1 MNNYSY
7 VYIITMEECIMAEEI
22 KTTDDICET
31 HHIHNDIITA
41 TKSTLPRDEVIQ
53 RLSDIF
59 KLLSDMTRMKI
70 VLTLLG
76 NELCVCDISSVVGM
90 GQSAIS
96 HQLRVLRSAS
106 LVKYRKDGK
115 LVYYSIDDDHVF
127 NIVKLALDHMKH
139 TMPGME
145 TKE

>member
-1 MNNYSY
+1 
-7 VYIITMEECIMAEEI
+7 
-22 KTTDDICET
+22 
-31 HHIHNDIITA
+31 
-41 TKSTLPRDEVIQ
+41 
-53 RLSDIF
+53 
-59 KLLSDMTRMKI
+59 
-70 VLTLLG
+70 
-76 NELCVCDISSVVGM
+76 M

-127 NIVKLALDHMKH
+127 NIVKLALEHMKH

-145 TKE
+145 LKE